1 MINMICSLY
10 QLESNFSSVDQYF
23 RVFNGWYP
31 SGVTR
36 TRIRVIGVNFSEFL
50 IKGNEIQFELA
61 GNLSYRVRVNRVKV
75 TEKWGEIQG
84 KLDLVRVSEEFELW
98 VFYQGEKGFYCMSN
112 TKGYN
117 FC

>member
-1 MINMICSLY
+1 M
-10 QLESNFSSVDQYF
+10 
-23 RVFNGWYP
+23 
-31 SGVTR
+31 
-36 TRIRVIGVNFSEFL
+36 
-50 IKGNEIQFELA
+50 
-61 GNLSYRVRVNRVKV
+61 

-98 VFYQGEKGFYCMSN
+98 GFDQGEKGFYCMSN